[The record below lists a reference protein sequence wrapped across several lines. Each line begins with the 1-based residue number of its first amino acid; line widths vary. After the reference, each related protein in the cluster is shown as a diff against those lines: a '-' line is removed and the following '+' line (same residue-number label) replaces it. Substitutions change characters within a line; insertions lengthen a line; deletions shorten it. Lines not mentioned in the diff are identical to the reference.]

1 MAGSF
6 SDGRSTFF
14 PFVPGSALVGLL
26 HGCFRIPLGVLF
38 RGVLTI
44 VGTSVLRYFSN
55 G

>member
-26 HGCFRIPLGVLF
+26 HGCFRIPLCVLLC
-38 RGVLTI
+38 GILTI
-44 VGTSVLRYFSN
+44 VGTTVL
-55 G
+55 